1 MGWVVQ
7 INPTSPAFHLSRELV
22 EILDPFLDDYQMRYC
37 YIDPERA
44 EEALNALRGVSSRF
58 TEEQRVIDQI
68 VALLEDESD
77 VELLFGN

>member
-7 INPTSPAFHLSRELV
+7 INPTAPAFQLSRELV
-22 EILDPFLDDYQMRYC
+22 ELLDPFVEDFEMRYC

-44 EEALNALRGVSSRF
+44 VDALAALRRVSSRV
-58 TEEQRVIDQI
+58 TEEQRVIEQI
-68 VALLEDESD
+68 VALLEDERE